1 MNISAKHLV
10 AAAAL
15 AAALGL
21 TSCGLK
27 SSTAKRER
35 AQNAQDTYVAPG
47 EKDEYYLFYSGGH
60 SGQVFVAGIPSMR
73 HITTIPVYA
82 PYPATGYG
90 FDEESKKM
98 LGDYTW
104 GDVHHPALSQTASKY
119 DGRWLFVNDN
129 ANNRVARID
138 LRDFKTHQILGPIP
152 NSSGNHGS
160 SFVTE
165 NTEYLLVASRFS
177 VPLPKGRVADPK
189 DYATEFNG
197 MVSALKVDPQTG
209 EMSVAFQI
217 LTPPFDWDL
226 ASTGK
231 GPSSGWAFW
240 TSYNTEMAHD
250 VLETNSSQKDRDYS
264 AIVNWKAAA
273 QAVAE
278 GKAQDMAGVPV
289 LDPAKVP
296 GVLYFLAVGKSPH
309 GSDVDPSGKWL
320 VFGGKLQPATTV
332 VNVEKLMAAIT
343 SKNFDGD
350 FRGVPIIKYEA
361 VVEGEVPVG
370 LGPLHTQYDGKGFA
384 YTSMFIDSNIT
395 KWKLPPWSEEERKD
409 LNKVVLD
416 KVSTHFSTGHLV
428 VAGSDTAHPYGKWL
442 VAMNKLSAGR
452 HVNVGPRQGGRR
464 PRAAPPREPRYRRHR
479 RRRRA
484 RGARAGRDPRRAG
497 EEPRHDESD
506 QHAEGS
512 RRRG

>member
-1 MNISAKHLV
+1 LQWQ
-10 AAAAL
+10 AL
-15 AAALGL
+15 ATVATLS
-21 TSCGLK
+21 SCNK
-27 SSTAKRER
+27 SSTAQNER
-35 AQNAQDTYVAPG
+35 AQNASNTYVAPG

-98 LGDYTW
+98 MGDYTW

-177 VPLPKGRVADPK
+177 VPLPKGRVADLN

-197 MVSALKVDPQTG
+197 MVSALKVDPKTG
-209 EMSVAFQI
+209 EMSVAWQI
-217 LTPPFDWDL
+217 ITPPFDWDL

-250 VLETNSSQKDRDYS
+250 VLEANSTQKDRDYS
-264 AIVNWKAAA
+264 AIVNWRAAA

-278 GKAQDMAGVPV
+278 GKAQMMAGVPV

-296 GVLYFLAVGKSPH
+296 GILFFLPVGKSPH
-309 GSDVDPSGKWL
+309 GVDTDPSGKWL
-320 VFGGKLQPATTV
+320 SYGGKLQPAVTV
-332 VNVEKLMAAIT
+332 VNIEKLLAAI
-343 SKNFDGD
+343 NNND
-350 FRGVPIIKYEA
+350 V
-361 VVEGEVPVG
+361 
-370 LGPLHTQYDGKGFA
+370 
-384 YTSMFIDSNIT
+384 
-395 KWKLPPWSEEERKD
+395 
-409 LNKVVLD
+409 
-416 KVSTHFSTGHLV
+416 
-428 VAGSDTAHPYGKWL
+428 
-442 VAMNKLSAGR
+442 
-452 HVNVGPRQGGRR
+452 
-464 PRAAPPREPRYRRHR
+464 
-479 RRRRA
+479 
-484 RGARAGRDPRRAG
+484 
-497 EEPRHDESD
+497 
-506 QHAEGS
+506 
-512 RRRG
+512 